1 MILRRKLSIVS
12 ILRNKTRARFV
23 SFAMKRFLFVV
34 SVALST
40 LSLAHEGHDHGSEQS
55 SSSQKKAIEELT
67 AEAQSFLSVLPA
79 DLQKKAMFDFQDPER
94 ENWKFTPQPRKGLP
108 LEDLSAEQQKAAK
121 KLLATILSQQG
132 LLKVNTIQELEKLL
146 GEMENDPV
154 KRNHQAYFTS
164 FFGQP
169 ESGKTWGYRYEGHHI
184 AVNVTIIDG
193 KSMIASPTF
202 LGASP
207 AQVREG
213 RMQGTQALA
222 KEENL
227 ARALAESLHQRGKA
241 VVYSKESPAEILT
254 AENRVAQQL
263 EPVGVPMNEASAAE
277 VKLLFQLIAEF
288 AHRYRSE
295 VADAQMHAME
305 SLDLKE
311 IRFAW
316 AGSLEMGKAFYYRI
330 QTPKV
335 LIETANSQNNAN
347 HIHTVWRDHAND
359 FGRDSL
365 GEHYR
370 NDAH

>member
-1 MILRRKLSIVS
+1 
-12 ILRNKTRARFV
+12 
-23 SFAMKRFLFVV
+23 MKRFLFVV

-40 LSLAHEGHDHGSEQS
+40 LSLAHEGHDHSSEHS
-55 SSSQKKAIEELT
+55 ASAQKKAIEELT
-67 AEAQSFLSVLPA
+67 REATSFLATLPG
-79 DLQKKAMFDFQDPER
+79 DLKKKAMFDFQDAER

-108 LEDLSAEQQKAAK
+108 LEDLSADQQKAAK

-146 GEMENDPV
+146 GEMEKDPV

-169 ESGKTWGYRYEGHHI
+169 ETGKTWGYRYEGHHI

-193 KSMIASPTF
+193 KKIIASPTF

-207 AQVREG
+207 ALVREG
-213 RMQGTQALA
+213 RMKGTQALA

-227 ARALAESLHQRGKA
+227 ARALAKSLNLRGKA
-241 VVYSKESPAEILT
+241 VVYTKESPAEILT

-277 VKLLFQLIAEF
+277 VKVLFQLIAEF
-288 AHRYRSE
+288 AHRYRTE
-295 VADAQMHAME
+295 VADAEMHSIE

-316 AGSLEMGKAFYYRI
+316 AGSLEVGKAFYYRI

-347 HIHTVWRDHAND
+347 HIHTVWRDYAND